1 MRKKCVHELTVIMD
15 LEDLDLEDL
24 DLDLDNYLLHPQ
36 PQHGLRVVHAF
47 MHDRTI
53 QHVVEERVE
62 IDGGV
67 LRQEQLIWCIKRQQQ
82 QQRALSRVHFKL
94 RAMFLYNMDLAAEE
108 LLEFLRHPRAE
119 FIVPLSAVEDVVV
132 RPTIPMFAGTNALHI
147 MYEGSSGN
155 NSNNSGNNN
164 GNNSNNSNNN
174 TKKRIVMHPPK
185 SRNQNQM
192 QKHNRTRRQS
202 G

>member
-1 MRKKCVHELTVIMD
+1 MPLKD
-15 LEDLDLEDL
+15 LEDLEGLDLEDL

-36 PQHGLRVVHAF
+36 PQHGLRIVHAF

-53 QHVVEERVE
+53 QHVVEETARME
-62 IDGGV
+62 DGV

-108 LLEFLRHPRAE
+108 LVEFLRHPRAE

-132 RPTIPMFAGTNALHI
+132 RPTIPMFAGMNALHI
-147 MYEGSSGN
+147 MYEGNNNNNNNNNNGNSSGN
-155 NSNNSGNNN
+155 NS
-164 GNNSNNSNNN
+164 
-174 TKKRIVMHPPK
+174 TKKRIVMHPP
-185 SRNQNQM
+185 NTN
-192 QKHNRTRRQS
+192 KHTHKYKYKYNHEEAI
-202 G
+202 GLNVKC